1 MGYNTDL
8 WNSYTEENKE
18 KSQEELSN
26 FIYHVSLGLNA
37 KTVLEGGCNVGN
49 NLSKFPTSVNI
60 TGIDLNE
67 KAIEIAKSK
76 FSTFNFKV
84 SSLQEIP
91 FPDSSFDIVF
101 TRGVLIHIPKEDMA
115 QVVKELHRVSKKW
128 IFNLEYFGEDGKM
141 ISWKRGED
149 LLWYRDMKV
158 WWKNFDVEI
167 ISETDIPEE
176 LDFGKTRF
184 TLVRKK

>member
-1 MGYNTDL
+1 MVYNTDL
-8 WNSYTEENKE
+8 WDSYTEENKE
-18 KSQEELSN
+18 KSQKELSK
-26 FIYHVSLGLNA
+26 FIYHMSLGLNA
-37 KTVLEGGCNVGN
+37 KTILEGGCNIGN
-49 NLSKFPTSVNI
+49 NLLGFPSNVNV

-67 KAIEIAKSK
+67 KAIEMAKSK

-84 SSLQEIP
+84 GSLLKIP

-101 TRGVLIHIPKEDMA
+101 TRGVLIHIPNESMA

-128 IFNLEYFGEDGKM
+128 IFNLEYFGEDSKM
-141 ISWKRGED
+141 ISWKRGDD

-184 TLVRKK
+184 TLVQKK